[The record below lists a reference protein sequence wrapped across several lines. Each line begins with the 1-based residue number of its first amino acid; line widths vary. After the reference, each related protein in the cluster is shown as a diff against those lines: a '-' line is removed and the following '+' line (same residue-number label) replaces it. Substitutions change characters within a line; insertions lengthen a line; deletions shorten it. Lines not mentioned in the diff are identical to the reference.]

1 MGENRR
7 AQQPRQA
14 AGLRFA
20 ASFWDA
26 AESEIEALDALE
38 ADVRSGAFTA
48 SDFALFLAADRLPD
62 QTRPGAMESIGAV
75 LAALCRARFSN

>member
-14 AGLRFA
+14 AGLRFG

-26 AESEIEALDALE
+26 VESEIEALDA
-38 ADVRSGAFTA
+38 
-48 SDFALFLAADRLPD
+48 
-62 QTRPGAMESIGAV
+62 ESAKV
-75 LAALCRARFSN
+75 LRAIRGLL

>member
-1 MGENRR
+1 MAENRK

-14 AGLRFA
+14 PGLRFG

-26 AESEIEALDALE
+26 VECEIEALDADDLE
-38 ADVRSGAFTA
+38 LFLAGDRLPCQARSGAI
-48 SDFALFLAADRLPD
+48 
-62 QTRPGAMESIGAV
+62 ESIGAT

>member
-14 AGLRFA
+14 SGTRFGS
-20 ASFWDA
+20 SFWDA
-26 AESEIEALDALE
+26 VESEIEALD
-38 ADVRSGAFTA
+38 A

-62 QTRPGAMESIGAV
+62 RARRGAMESIGAA

>member
-14 AGLRFA
+14 AGLRFG

-26 AESEIEALDALE
+26 VESEIEAPD
-38 ADVRSGAFTA
+38 A

-62 QTRPGAMESIGAV
+62 QARPGAMESIGAV